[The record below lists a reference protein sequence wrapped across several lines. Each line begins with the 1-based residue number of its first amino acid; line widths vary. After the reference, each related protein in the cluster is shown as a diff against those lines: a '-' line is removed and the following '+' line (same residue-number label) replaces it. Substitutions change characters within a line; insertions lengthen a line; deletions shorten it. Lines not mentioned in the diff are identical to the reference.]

1 MQENARNIRDQA
13 KDALGDYSEF
23 IAGRQAQAINALT
36 IVATVFLPLSF
47 LTGYFGMNF
56 RILTADVQTTLWQ
69 FILLSLLLMIA
80 SAALSLLLIHR
91 LEQRLGIRHMG
102 QPPS

>member
-1 MQENARNIRDQA
+1 M
-13 KDALGDYSEF
+13 
-23 IAGRQAQAINALT
+23 INALT

-56 RILTADVQTTLWQ
+56 RILTADLQTMLWQ
-69 FILLSLLLMIA
+69 FALLGLLLPIV
-80 SAALSLLLIHR
+80 SVALPLLLTRR
-91 LEQRLGIRHMG
+91 LEQRPGIRHMG